1 MKKEEAIEFLENLQQ
16 GEFLTVV
23 FPIIADKKIR
33 ITSMYVGKD
42 EEGRYR
48 LIDKSGDF
56 IVSKKFIEKGEIAIE
71 KEYDRD
77 VAFDIYTEVKRKQER
92 MNKTKKHNRDFR

>member
-1 MKKEEAIEFLENLQQ
+1 MEREEAIEFLEHLQQ

-42 EEGRYR
+42 EERYR
-48 LIDKSGDF
+48 LIDKSGDS
-56 IVSKKFIEKGEIAIE
+56 IVSKKFIENGEISIE
-71 KEYDRD
+71 KEYDKD
-77 VAFDIYTEVKRKQER
+77 VADDIYTEVKRKQER
-92 MNKTKKHNRDFR
+92 MNKNKKHNRELR